1 MVIDCRSI
9 AKAWEEAAANTV
21 KQNNLLP
28 HLAIITTDEADNA
41 SQIYM
46 RNKRKAIERIG
57 GTFTSYSFSAA
68 NAETA
73 DILETIVALN
83 DDPSIHGIIIQLPLP
98 DKFDVHV
105 LQNAIVPEKDVDGFG
120 NNTIFRPATPAG
132 VINLLKEQQYNID
145 GSHCV
150 VIGRSRIVGAPLA
163 AMLLR
168 ENATV
173 SQCHSHTTPD
183 QLAALCRNADYIFC
197 AAGVPNLVK
206 PEYLTPG
213 RTVAIDISINRR
225 EDGKLCGDLD
235 PVCYPLLKDYT
246 PVPGGIGPITVAT
259 LIDHLVYAA
268 LDRRKNNNER

>member
-9 AKAWEEAAANTV
+9 AKAWKEAAADTV

-57 GTFTSYSFSAA
+57 GAFTSYSFSAA

-83 DDPSIHGIIIQLPLP
+83 GDPNIHGIIIQLPLP
-98 DKFDVHV
+98 DKFDVRI
-105 LQNAIVPEKDVDGFG
+105 LQNAIAPEKDVDGFG

-132 VINLLKEQQYNID
+132 VINLLKEQQYNIA

-150 VIGRSRIVGAPLA
+150 VIGRSKIVGAPLA

-173 SQCHSHTTPD
+173 SQCHSHTTSN

-225 EDGKLCGDLD
+225 EDGKLCGDID
-235 PVCYPLLKDYT
+235 TACYSLLKDYT

-268 LDRRKNNNER
+268 LDQRGKQ

>member
-9 AKAWEEAAANTV
+9 AKAWEEAAADTV
-21 KQNNLLP
+21 RQNNLRP

-46 RNKRKAIERIG
+46 RNKCKAIERIG
-57 GTFTSYSFSAA
+57 GAFTSYSFISSHT
-68 NAETA
+68 ETA
-73 DILETIVALN
+73 DIIETIATLN
-83 DDPSIHGIIIQLPLP
+83 GDQNIHGIIIQLPLP

-120 NNTIFRPATPAG
+120 NNTLFCPATPVG

-150 VIGRSRIVGAPLA
+150 VIGRSKIVGAPLA

-168 ENATV
+168 KNATV
-173 SQCHSHTTPD
+173 SQCHSHTTSD

-235 PVCYPLLKDYT
+235 PACYPLLKDYT

-268 LDRRKNNNER
+268 LDQRTKQ

>member
-9 AKAWEEAAANTV
+9 AKAWEEAAADTV
-21 KQNNLLP
+21 RQNNLRP

-57 GTFTSYSFSAA
+57 GAFTSYSFSAA
-68 NAETA
+68 NAETS
-73 DILETIVALN
+73 DILETIVGLN
-83 DDPSIHGIIIQLPLP
+83 GDPTIHGIIIQLPLP

-120 NNTIFRPATPAG
+120 NNTIFRPATPVG

-150 VIGRSRIVGAPLA
+150 VIGRSKIVGAPLT

-173 SQCHSHTTPD
+173 SQCHSHTTSD

-235 PVCYPLLKDYT
+235 PACYSLLKDYT

-268 LDRRKNNNER
+268 LDQRGKQ

>member
-9 AKAWEEAAANTV
+9 AKVWEEAAADTV
-21 KQNNLLP
+21 RQNNLRP

-46 RNKRKAIERIG
+46 RNKCKAIERIG
-57 GTFTSYSFSAA
+57 GAFTSYSFISSHT
-68 NAETA
+68 ETA
-73 DILETIVALN
+73 DIIETIATLN
-83 DDPSIHGIIIQLPLP
+83 GDQNIHGIIIQLPLP

-150 VIGRSRIVGAPLA
+150 VIGRSKIVGAPLTT
-163 AMLLR
+163 MLLR

-173 SQCHSHTTPD
+173 SQCHSHTTSD
-183 QLAALCRNADYIFC
+183 QLAVLCRNADYIFC

-268 LDRRKNNNER
+268 LDQRKNNNER

>member
-1 MVIDCRSI
+1 MIIDCREI
-9 AKAWEEAAANTV
+9 AKTWEEADAEAV
-21 KQNNLLP
+21 RANNLRP

-41 SQIYM
+41 SQVYM

-57 GTFTSYSFSAA
+57 GAFTSYSFVSAYT
-68 NAETA
+68 ETA
-73 DILETIVALN
+73 DILETITTLN
-83 DDPSIHGIIIQLPLP
+83 GDPNIHGIIIQLPLP
-98 DKFDVHV
+98 DKFDVYA
-105 LQNAIVPEKDVDGFG
+105 LQNAIAPEKDVDGFG
-120 NNTIFRPATPAG
+120 NNTLFCPATPVG

-150 VIGRSRIVGAPLA
+150 VIGRSKIVGAPLT
-163 AMLLR
+163 AMLLY

-235 PVCYPLLKDYT
+235 PACYSLLKDYT

-259 LIDHLVYAA
+259 LIDHLVYAT
-268 LDRRKNNNER
+268 LDLRTKQ

>member
-9 AKAWEEAAANTV
+9 AKAWEEAAADTV
-21 KQNNLLP
+21 KQNNLRP

-46 RNKRKAIERIG
+46 RNKCKAIERIG
-57 GTFTSYSFSAA
+57 GAFTSYSFISSHT
-68 NAETA
+68 ETA
-73 DILETIVALN
+73 DILEAIATLN
-83 DDPSIHGIIIQLPLP
+83 GDQNIHGIIIQLPLP

-120 NNTIFRPATPAG
+120 NNTIFHPATPVG

-150 VIGRSRIVGAPLA
+150 VIGRSKIVGAPLA
-163 AMLLR
+163 AMLLCK
-168 ENATV
+168 NATV
-173 SQCHSHTTPD
+173 SQCHSHTTSD

-235 PVCYPLLKDYT
+235 PACYPLLKDYT
-246 PVPGGIGPITVAT
+246 SVPGGIGPITVAT

-268 LDRRKNNNER
+268 LDQRTKQ